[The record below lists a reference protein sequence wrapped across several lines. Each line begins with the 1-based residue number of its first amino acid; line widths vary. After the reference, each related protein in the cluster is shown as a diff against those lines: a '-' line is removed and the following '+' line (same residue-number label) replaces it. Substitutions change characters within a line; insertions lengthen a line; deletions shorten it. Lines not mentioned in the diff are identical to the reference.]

1 MTMQKLDVD
10 AELKKLESQSRQ
22 LNEGLQKLFTQ
33 RAQID
38 RQIQATREEHL
49 RLEGRWQAFQF
60 VKGDKTAMQKPE
72 LKIPSKKNRQ
82 KKKEESTGEKNG

>member
-10 AELKKLESQSRQ
+10 AELKKLEERSKQ
-22 LNEGLQKLFTQ
+22 LSEGLQKLFTQ
-33 RAQID
+33 RAQLD

-60 VKGDKTAMQKPE
+60 VKGDKTNQKPE

>member
-10 AELKKLESQSRQ
+10 AELKKLEASS
-22 LNEGLQKLFTQ
+22 QKLNDNLQRLFQQ
-33 RAQID
+33 RAAVD

-60 VKGDKTAMQKPE
+60 VKGENKTDQKPE